1 MKKSVIALIIVLTI
15 IFGVFSGIGF
25 VAKADSPNLLE
36 AYGCNPNLK
45 NGVSPWVTSTGTT
58 IKQSNRDSADGDGF
72 SALITN
78 RKFNYSNASLT
89 SKAYQIFSEQGSGK
103 YYYSFYVK
111 CANKNDTCR
120 ISPMFEL
127 YYRAPQDAAN
137 TGKWH
142 TDPGEVGFAV
152 TGNAWTKVELEVNI
166 ELNLSGKSLVQ
177 AKIYSVQ
184 RDFENNAV
192 DLMFD
197 NFTLIKKGGYNPV
210 IVPAKTEFSDVTP
223 STRTGIGAIYYHMW
237 FQSLNNWWLYD
248 NNYALSND
256 RNSVQEA
263 RSLSPKAYHERMPFF
278 AKLNKSVTNSKY
290 IKGDL
295 SAGVVEFPDFSE
307 TIWRQEMEYAIEAG
321 IDFMAYLWTQ
331 KGRKY
336 NASAYQH
343 HINTKGLNGRMQM
356 CAILQTIDQD
366 IDSMAKAMCEP
377 YWYCVDNM
385 PVVYIFGGTSAA
397 TDELIAKIR
406 RTLAQAQYAKF
417 GKVGEPAYIIVMGVN
432 SYSEAVN
439 NASRGIDATSW
450 YAFSG
455 SSYSRTTKTAGG
467 ATVRQATYSNLAS
480 NAMSTM
486 KSVSKVAT
494 NGYMAVSPL
503 ISLGYDLSPRIDNP
517 VSWMSG
523 GNTITARPTAQEITK
538 TVTDV
543 LNWNRQN
550 RDTFKCNTVIFYA
563 WNEFTEGGWICPTA
577 QVDVNGNI
585 IKNADG
591 TTKVNRTH
599 LDAVKAAIK
608 AYRQVNNEAFN
619 VTVDVSSKPQVTPT
633 PTINPD
639 YTQDDDQT
647 FVTATPT
654 ALPDNNDGIEQNATP
669 EPTPTTK
676 PNIIDNII
684 DGVFGKDDKNDNTDN
699 TDKNDN
705 KDIDNEEQSQNR
717 NKLVFLLPIGIVVII
732 AAAAVVVVIILKK
745 KKNAQQ
751 TEKAE

>member
-1 MKKSVIALIIVLTI
+1 MKKNRALSLLLITVIILTTCLT
-15 IFGVFSGIGF
+15 FF
-25 VAKADSPNLLE
+25 VGANADSANLLE
-36 AYGCNPNLK
+36 VYNCNPRFTY
-45 NGVSPWVTSTGTT
+45 GISPWGTLLGS
-58 IKQSNRDSADGDGF
+58 ISQSNKDSADGDGYC
-72 SALITN
+72 ALLTN
-78 RKFNYSNASLT
+78 RTQEYSNAHLT
-89 SKAYQIFSEQGSGK
+89 GDKMLQIFSQQGSGT

-111 CANKNDTCR
+111 CVNKNDSCML
-120 ISPMFEL
+120 SPTFEL
-127 YYRAPQDAAN
+127 YYQGAQDTAK
-137 TGKWH
+137 TGKWL
-142 TDPGEVGFAV
+142 TDPSRKGFAV
-152 TGNAWTKVELEVNI
+152 TGTKWTKIEIEFDLDITFNKKPLVE
-166 ELNLSGKSLVQ
+166 
-177 AKIYSVQ
+177 AKIYSIQ
-184 RDFENNAV
+184 RDFENNAI

-197 NFTLIKKGGYNPV
+197 NFTLIKKSNNTATPSNS
-210 IVPAKTEFSDVTP
+210 FSNVTP
-223 STRTGIGAIYYHMW
+223 NERTGIGAIYYNMW
-237 FQSLNNWWLYD
+237 FQTLNNWWQYD
-248 NNYALSND
+248 NKYALSND

-577 QVDVNGNI
+577 QVDANGNI

-608 AYRQVNNEAFN
+608 AYRQANNEAFN
-619 VTVDVSSKPQVTPT
+619 VTVDVSGKPQVTPT

-654 ALPDNNDGIEQNATP
+654 ALPDNNDGTEQNATP

-684 DGVFGKDDKNDNTDN
+684 DGLFGKDDKNDNTDN

-732 AAAAVVVVIILKK
+732 AAAAVIVVIFLKK

-751 TEKAE
+751 TEKAEE